1 MRIVVSGDFEEL
13 SDRLDGALKTMREIA
28 KIAKRK
34 G

>member
-13 SDRLDGALKTMREIA
+13 PDRLEGTLAIMREIA
-28 KIAKRK
+28 RIAGRK

>member
-1 MRIVVSGDFEEL
+1 MRIVISGEL
-13 SDRLDGALKTMREIA
+13 DALEDRLDGALKTMREIA